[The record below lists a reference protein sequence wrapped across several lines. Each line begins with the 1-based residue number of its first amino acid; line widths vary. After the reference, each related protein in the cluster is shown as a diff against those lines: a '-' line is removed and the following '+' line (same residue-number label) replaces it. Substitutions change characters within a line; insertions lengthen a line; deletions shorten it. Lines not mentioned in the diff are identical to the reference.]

1 MSIQEKVDLRMRICA
16 SSAFPLMLIQ
26 ENMESRMRFRAFS
39 LMPIQEKA
47 DSRMRF
53 RAFSLMPIQ
62 EKADLRL
69 CFHAS
74 SAFLLMP
81 LKAKVD

>member
-1 MSIQEKVDLRMRICA
+1 MSIQEKVDSRMRICA

-47 DSRMRF
+47 DHAC
-53 RAFSLMPIQ
+53 AFTP
-62 EKADLRL
+62 
-69 CFHAS
+69 
-74 SAFLLMP
+74 
-81 LKAKVD
+81 

>member
-1 MSIQEKVDLRMRICA
+1 MRICA

-26 ENMESRMRFRAFS
+26 ENMESRMRFRPFS

-53 RAFSLMPIQ
+53 
-62 EKADLRL
+62 
-69 CFHAS
+69 HAL